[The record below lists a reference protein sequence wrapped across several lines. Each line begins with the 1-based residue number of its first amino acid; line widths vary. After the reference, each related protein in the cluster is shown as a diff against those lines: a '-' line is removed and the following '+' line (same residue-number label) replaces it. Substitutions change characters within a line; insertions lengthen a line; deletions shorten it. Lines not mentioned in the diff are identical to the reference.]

1 MGGMLP
7 ILNTARLQLRPA
19 TSSDAADCFRLDQD
33 PDVMRHLGGVAVDDS
48 LALARQRLERAI
60 ARHEGDVGLGLG
72 VCRLKSDQHFI
83 GWFMLKPCHLELRSE
98 LGGWLPQSDHVEVG
112 YRLARADW
120 GMGYATEMGRR
131 LVEHGFVELGLAEV
145 VGVTHLE
152 NHASRR
158 VLSKLGLVPRGR
170 ALYRGEEVELH
181 AAKQA
186 RG

>member
-1 MGGMLP
+1 MLP
-7 ILNTARLQLRPA
+7 VLNTARLQLRPA
-19 TSSDAADCFRLDQD
+19 TASDAADCFRLDQD
-33 PDVMRHLGGVAVDDS
+33 PEVMRHLGGVAAEDS

-83 GWFMLKPCHLELRSE
+83 GWFMLKPCELELRAKA
-98 LGGWLPQSDHVEVG
+98 GGWLPPSEHVEVG

-120 GMGYATEMGRR
+120 GLGYATEMGLR
-131 LVEHGFVELGLAEV
+131 LVEHGLGELGLTEV

-158 VLSKLGLVPRGR
+158 VLSKLGLVPKGR

-181 AAKQA
+181 VTAQ
-186 RG
+186 REG